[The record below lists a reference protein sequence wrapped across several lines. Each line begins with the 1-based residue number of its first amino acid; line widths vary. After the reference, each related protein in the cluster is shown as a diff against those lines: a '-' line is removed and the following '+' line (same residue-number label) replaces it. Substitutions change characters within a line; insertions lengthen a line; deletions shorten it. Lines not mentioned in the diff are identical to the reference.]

1 MSGPL
6 NGSKRGRG
14 QAQQRV
20 VSGNYFAAVGIRL
33 LAGRTFDARDV
44 SGAASVVVVSKSLT
58 DALFPG
64 VDPIG
69 QQIQTGG
76 RDAAIVGLVSEVAID
91 NEGRSGPFVYHPHA
105 QFAGNRNWALTQVVA
120 LRDARKDIQPE
131 VRRAL
136 SNMDSQLVMYRPM
149 MLDEAIGGGAAQR
162 VFTLRVLMAFAA
174 IALLLAALGI
184 FGVLSYGVRLRAR
197 EFSIRLALGAQR
209 GAIRAMVLRRG
220 LMVTGAG
227 IGIGLG
233 ASAVFTR
240 LMRSMLFQVQPLDPI
255 VFGAAVAFM
264 SLVAA
269 FAAYL
274 PAHRATSMDP
284 RNALQ

>member
-1 MSGPL
+1 
-6 NGSKRGRG
+6 
-14 QAQQRV
+14 
-20 VSGNYFAAVGIRL
+20 
-33 LAGRTFDARDV
+33 
-44 SGAASVVVVSKSLT
+44 
-58 DALFPG
+58 
-64 VDPIG
+64 
-69 QQIQTGG
+69 
-76 RDAAIVGLVSEVAID
+76 
-91 NEGRSGPFVYHPHA
+91 
-105 QFAGNRNWALTQVVA
+105 
-120 LRDARKDIQPE
+120 
-131 VRRAL
+131 
-136 SNMDSQLVMYRPM
+136 
-149 MLDEAIGGGAAQR
+149 
-162 VFTLRVLMAFAA
+162 
-174 IALLLAALGI
+174 
-184 FGVLSYGVRLRAR
+184 
-197 EFSIRLALGAQR
+197 R